1 MIDLTDTLNRIH
13 KIEQQ
18 NKVLKDIAW
27 TQSHVVRAP
36 LANLQGLISLLKDN
50 LNSGVTDDEELID
63 YITDS
68 VDKLDEIIRDI
79 VKKTREMDE
88 M

>member
-1 MIDLTDTLNRIH
+1 
-13 KIEQQ
+13 
-18 NKVLKDIAW
+18 VLKDIAW

-68 VDKLDEIIRDI
+68 VEKLDEIIKDI